1 VIALEDGFKSCEVK
15 QAMLLSGAAIQ
26 DSIVL
31 VRKEKQKVRVGARV
45 RYMIK

>member
-1 VIALEDGFKSCEVK
+1 MKSVI
-15 QAMLLSGAAIQ
+15 SGVVAIQ